1 MSARN
6 DQLHYELIYR
16 VVSVLL
22 VLFALGH
29 TLGFDR
35 VDPTWGVT
43 APIAALRT
51 ITFAVQGTPARTYWG
66 FYLGFG
72 YFCSI
77 LILLAAVLAW
87 QLGSL
92 ERETLRRLQLV
103 SWSFAIA
110 FVAATGVTWMFFFS
124 APRVF
129 TTIIAIGLCAGAWR
143 ARAA

>member
-1 MSARN
+1 MRTS
-6 DQLHYELIYR
+6 LIYR

-22 VLFALGH
+22 VVFALGH
-29 TLGFDR
+29 TLGFNR

-43 APIAALRT
+43 TPITALQT

-77 LILLAAVLAW
+77 LMLLAAVLAW
-87 QLGSL
+87 QLGSI
-92 ERETLRRLQLV
+92 EPETLRQLQFV

-110 FVAATGVTWMFFFS
+110 FAAAAGVTWIFFFT

-129 TTIIAIGLCAGAWR
+129 STIIAIGLCAGAWR
-143 ARAA
+143 ARTA